1 MEMAD
6 IVEITPEAIG
16 DSDFAEHEA
25 TYRLFL
31 TLLKSAIAVIGG
43 VLILLAIFVI

>member
-1 MEMAD
+1 MID
-6 IVEITPEAIG
+6 PIEIAPQTAG
-16 DSDFAEHEA
+16 DNDFAEHEA

-43 VLILLAIFVI
+43 ILILLAIFVI

>member
-6 IVEITPEAIG
+6 LIEITPEAVG

-31 TLLKSAIAVIGG
+31 TLLKSATAVTGG
-43 VLILLAIFVI
+43 VVILLAIFVI